1 MHREATYAQ
10 AKRLRRPLTPPEA
23 RLWLRLR
30 ARRLAG
36 LKFRRQHPVGPYI
49 LDFYCVSAKLAVEVD
64 GVSHDNPAQAEH
76 DRKRTFWLSRRGIR
90 VVRIAARDVRYELD
104 GVLAFL
110 ARVAG
115 ERSSDAGDALT

>member
-1 MHREATYAQ
+1 MEREATYAQ

-23 RLWLRLR
+23 RLWVRLR

-36 LKFRRQHPVGPYI
+36 FKFRRQHPVGPYI
-49 LDFYCVSAKLAVEVD
+49 LDFYCVAAKLAVEVD
-64 GVSHDNPAQAEH
+64 GVHHDNPTQSEH
-76 DRKRTFWLSRRGIR
+76 DRKRTIWLARHGIR
-90 VVRIAARDVRYELD
+90 VVRIAARDVRYELE

-115 ERSSDAGDALT
+115 ERTPNAGVALT